1 MCRFLFLF
9 ISILLF
15 SCDDDKEEFPM
26 FCDGGSI
33 LADGSCC
40 YEAGCMNVFADN
52 YNSNAC
58 VDDSSCFINGCL
70 DQTAANYNPNA
81 TIDDEGCL
89 YFSVF
94 AGVYNDNFNFTYLS
108 SSIEI
113 EVSWDD
119 DNLYF
124 QGETFIDLDMDGTE
138 DLKFKIGGYNQD
150 SIHIPYPSEFNNCI
164 LTPFNGFEIAYDIE
178 PFYIGMGQSEDIDVV
193 RQLSLNEGI
202 DVHDNWHSD
211 SDAWIR
217 MFYENP
223 YLHSMP
229 FGSWYY
235 ASAINYVAVRKNDKY
250 GWIEV
255 DMSDGLFPKIQAYA
269 FQN

>member
-1 MCRFLFLF
+1 MYRFLSLF
-9 ISILLF
+9 IFILLF
-15 SCDDDKEEFPM
+15 SCVDDKEDLLN

-40 YEAGCMNVFADN
+40 YDAGCMNFFADN
-52 YNSNAC
+52 YNPNAC

-70 DQTAANYNPNA
+70 DQAAANYNPNA
-81 TIDDEGCL
+81 TVDDESCL
-89 YFSVF
+89 FFSVF
-94 AGVYNDNFNFTYLS
+94 AGVYDYNFNYINLS

-113 EVSWDD
+113 EVTWDD

-124 QGETFIDLDMDGTE
+124 QGEKFIDLDMDGTE

-150 SIHIPYPSEFNNCI
+150 SIHIPYPLEFNNCL

-178 PFYIGMGQSEDIDVV
+178 PFYIGLGQSEDINVV

-202 DVHDNWHSD
+202 DVHDNWYSD

-217 MFYENP
+217 MFYEN
-223 YLHSMP
+223 YHITMP
-229 FGSWYY
+229 FGSWYH
-235 ASAINYVAVRKNDKY
+235 ASGINYIAVRKNNKY

-255 DMSDGLFPKIQAYA
+255 DMSDGLFPKIQAHA
-269 FQN
+269 FQY